1 MTKGFPSCAFSSQSG
16 HTLVE
21 LMVALAVSMIV
32 IAGTYFG
39 FTFFNRQQELL
50 LTQTDLDRNLLR
62 AIELISSDVRMAGYK
77 QYPSGATLNP
87 SQALQITTSSDLSV
101 VYDNTDAS
109 GNLLGRVLVRYY
121 LVTYAPSGGVSRR
134 RLYRDMRTCS
144 APASGCT
151 VASSVT
157 SIAPSGGE
165 PILDWV
171 QQFTVTGLHQKSVGT
186 GTFAGQYQAL
196 SIALGAGGYKKVEGV
211 ATPISKSMTFVVRAR
226 NVSLVP

>member
-1 MTKGFPSCAFSSQSG
+1 MNRVIPTGALRTQSG

-39 FTFFNRQQELL
+39 YTFFNRQQEVL
-50 LTQTDLDRNLLR
+50 LTQTELDRNLLR

-77 QYPSGATLNP
+77 QYPSGATLNAA
-87 SQALQITTSSDLSV
+87 QAIQITSSSNLSLV
-101 VYDNTDAS
+101 FDNTDAS

-121 LVTYAPSGGVSRR
+121 LVTYAPAGGVSRS
-134 RLYRDMRTCS
+134 RLYRDWRSCS
-144 APASGCT
+144 TPATGCT

-157 SIAPSGGE
+157 SIGPSGGE

-171 QQFTVTGLHQKSVGT
+171 QQFAVTGLHQKSAGT

-196 SIALGAGGYKKVEGV
+196 SIVLGAGGYKKIEGV
-211 ATPISKSMTFVVRAR
+211 TTPISKSMTFVVRAR